1 MQRIPHP
8 LLDKI
13 MEIFKVDSDTVLADK
28 LEISIGSV
36 SRIRGGTQFVSAQMI
51 LKIYDK
57 TSLSVNDI
65 RELVKHSQKIVP

>member
-1 MQRIPHP
+1 M
-8 LLDKI
+8 
-13 MEIFKVDSDTVLADK
+13 DSDTVLADK

>member
-1 MQRIPHP
+1 
-8 LLDKI
+8 